1 MSPQE
6 LPPVEGRPQAQ
17 AVRLLR
23 ERGQSVATA
32 ESLTA
37 GLISASLAEV
47 PGASAVLRGG
57 VVSYAAEVKEALLGV
72 DPELIAARG
81 TVDPDVARA
90 MARGARRACAADW
103 GVSATGAAGPEPHDG
118 KPVGTVYLGIAG
130 PGEAETVLE
139 LHLTGDRERIRTE
152 SARRALETLVEQLSR
167 GR

>member
-1 MSPQE
+1 M
-6 LPPVEGRPQAQ
+6 
-17 AVRLLR
+17 RLLR

-72 DPELIAARG
+72 DPELIASRG

-90 MARGARRACAADW
+90 MAPGLRRGLGDLRHRSGRAGAARRQARRH
-103 GVSATGAAGPEPHDG
+103 GVPGDR
-118 KPVGTVYLGIAG
+118 G
-130 PGEAETVLE
+130 PGGGRDGPRAAP
-139 LHLTGDRERIRTE
+139 DRG
-152 SARRALETLVEQLSR
+152 S
-167 GR
+167 

>member
-1 MSPQE
+1 MSPHAGQPGPGRTQE
-6 LPPVEGRPQAQ
+6 Q

-72 DPELIAARG
+72 DPELIIGAG
-81 TVDPDVARA
+81 TDAVTRVTIDSADD
-90 MARGARRACAADW
+90 RGAAW
-103 GVSATGAAGPEPHDG
+103 STVGVSPNIVDASFEALVEAIRWKLIRDGAA
-118 KPVGTVYLGIAG
+118 
-130 PGEAETVLE
+130 
-139 LHLTGDRERIRTE
+139 
-152 SARRALETLVEQLSR
+152 
-167 GR
+167 